1 MVQRLFTHS
10 LYAVC
15 TLGSAWAMAELS
27 DTEEATPIE
36 TAHFGTAVYSLYN
49 DDPLLSL
56 SALSLAKFKGVSE
69 AQGKTLD
76 LLEGGIALSYDMPEL
91 AQRHLN
97 QEALSD
103 HNEPLALYW
112 LARLN
117 FSQGRSQQGLANYE
131 QFTDVTDSSDIEA
144 LLTPAQWYTL
154 NYEGAQASLA
164 LGQGDVKKF
173 KDAIPSEHINQQ
185 YLHYNEGV
193 VSHINGDTESALIA
207 FKLIEETLHLGLQES
222 SAIGGLF
229 DWVKWWQ
236 LPEDSSVTEEER
248 EALLNE
254 VYLTQGQLLLSQGK
268 LSEALV
274 ALSNLNPN
282 DTRLAT
288 RHHEVLL
295 NYAWKLAQSGDWPS
309 AMGIWSYL
317 SSQPVNMFTLQAT
330 HALAVGYSRQG
341 GEVQAFE
348 TLAKLNQNISQSMND
363 LDILLNAVEVQGYWR
378 EITRQVQALGND
390 GDEALEEEKST
401 EPGAIVW
408 PDSHHDIF
416 LSLLNNVDNGDKEE
430 TEETEDTDL
439 AQSHRFNDLASLYAI
454 RNQLLEQ
461 KKDIGIFHQLL
472 DERDQVHQNRVV
484 QSSGNYV
491 QQQIAELAS
500 EYESIQSMV
509 NAANADIQSA
519 DNINDLLSGLA
530 VFASPDQRSGLTRLL
545 KAQNIK
551 TLVAETLAFENRE
564 LRPAYATRLDRL
576 MGILLW
582 ELHEQY
588 PKAKWETYQHLK
600 GLAGLLAQAN
610 EKHDSFTALLTQ
622 EQVNQRER
630 QRLDDIEQ
638 QLQEHLNTTESL
650 ITALEN
656 VLTEDVRS
664 AIADRKSYLSEQFN
678 VNRLA
683 MIQLQDSRSEEAQ

>member
-10 LYAVC
+10 LYVVC
-15 TLGSAWAMAELS
+15 TLGSAWAMAQLS
-27 DTEEATPIE
+27 DTDEATPIE
-36 TAHFGTAVYSLYN
+36 TAHFGTAVYSLYT
-49 DDPLLSL
+49 DDPLSSL
-56 SALSLAKFKGVSE
+56 SALSLAKLKGVSE

-97 QEALSD
+97 EEALSD

-112 LARLN
+112 LSRLN
-117 FSQGRSQQGLANYE
+117 FSQGRLQQGLTNFE
-131 QFTDVTDSSDIEA
+131 RFTDVTESSDIEA
-144 LLTPAQWYTL
+144 FLTPAQWYAL

-164 LGQGDVKKF
+164 LGQRDVTKF
-173 KDAIPSEHINQQ
+173 KDAIPSAHINQQ

-193 VSHINGDTESALIA
+193 VSHINGDTESALIT
-207 FKLIEETLHLGLQES
+207 FKQIEETLHLGMQES

-282 DTRLAT
+282 DTRLAS
-288 RHHEVLL
+288 RHDELLL
-295 NYAWKLAQSGDWPS
+295 NYAWKLAQSGDWPN

-330 HALAVGYSRQG
+330 HALAVGYSTQG

-348 TLAKLNQNISQSMND
+348 TLTKLNQNISQSMND
-363 LDILLNAVEVQGYWR
+363 LDTLLNAVNVQGYWR

-401 EPGAIVW
+401 EPGVIIW
-408 PDSHHDIF
+408 PESHHDIF
-416 LSLLNNVDNGDKEE
+416 LSLLNTPDNA
-430 TEETEDTDL
+430 DTDL
-439 AQSHRFNDLASLYAI
+439 AQSHRFSDLASLYAI
-454 RNQLLEQ
+454 HNQLLEQ

-472 DERDQVHQNRVV
+472 NERDQVHQNRVA
-484 QSSGNYV
+484 QSSATYV
-491 QQQIAELAS
+491 QHQITGLAY

-509 NAANADIQSA
+509 NAANADIETA

-545 KAQNIK
+545 KAQNTK
-551 TLVAETLAFENRE
+551 TLVAEALALENRE
-564 LRPAYATRLDRL
+564 LRPTYTMRLDRL

-588 PKAKWETYQHLK
+588 PKAKWETYQHLQ

-610 EKHDSFTALLTQ
+610 EKYDSFAALLTQ
-622 EQVNQRER
+622 EQMNQRER

-638 QLQEHLNTTESL
+638 QLQDHLNTTESL
-650 ITALEN
+650 IAALEN

-664 AIADRKSYLSEQFN
+664 AIADRKSYLTEQFN
-678 VNRLA
+678 INRLA
-683 MIQLQDSRSEEAQ
+683 MIQLQDSRSEEEQ

>member
-15 TLGSAWAMAELS
+15 TLGSAWAMAQLS
-27 DTEEATPIE
+27 DTTEATPIE
-36 TAHFGTAVYSLYN
+36 NTHFGTAVYSLYT
-49 DDPLLSL
+49 DDPLSSL

-97 QEALSD
+97 EEALSD

-112 LARLN
+112 LSRLN
-117 FSQGRSQQGLANYE
+117 FSQGRLQQGLTNFE

-144 LLTPAQWYTL
+144 LLTPAQWYAL

-164 LGQGDVKKF
+164 LGQRDVKKF

-207 FKLIEETLHLGLQES
+207 FKQIEETLHLGLQKS

-229 DWVKWWQ
+229 DWVTWWQ

-282 DTRLAT
+282 DSRLAS
-288 RHHEVLL
+288 RHDEVLL
-295 NYAWKLAQSGDWPS
+295 NYAWKLAQSGDWPN

-330 HALAVGYSRQG
+330 HALAVGYSAQG

-390 GDEALEEEKST
+390 GDEALKEEKST

-416 LSLLNNVDNGDKEE
+416 LSLLNTVDNGDKEE
-430 TEETEDTDL
+430 TEDTDS
-439 AQSHRFNDLASLYAI
+439 AQPHRFNDLASLYAI

-484 QSSGNYV
+484 QNSGTYV
-491 QQQIAELAS
+491 QHQIAGLVS

-509 NAANADIQSA
+509 NASNADIETA
-519 DNINDLLSGLA
+519 NNINDLLSGLA

-545 KAQNIK
+545 KAQNTK
-551 TLVAETLAFENRE
+551 TLVAEALALENRE
-564 LRPAYATRLDRL
+564 IRPAYTTRLDRL

-588 PKAKWETYQHLK
+588 PKAKWETHQHLQ

-622 EQVNQRER
+622 GQVNQRER
-630 QRLDDIEQ
+630 QRLGDIEQ
-638 QLQEHLNTTESL
+638 LLQGHLNTTESL
-650 ITALEN
+650 IAALEN
-656 VLTEDVRS
+656 VLTKDVRA

-683 MIQLQDSRSEEAQ
+683 MIQLQDSRNEEAQ